1 MGEGTE
7 RRPASLVYSAVL
19 LWPGAGSIE
28 HSPSTFTLEHELLE
42 GRAVSYVSSCLPFL
56 PSRGSGIRFHEVL
69 CSKSRRIRVKVLV
82 WMTIGWCPFA
92 LFSEG

>member
-28 HSPSTFTLEHELLE
+28 HTLSTFTLEHELLE
-42 GRAVSYVSSCLPFL
+42 GRAVSYLSSCLPFL
-56 PSRGSGIRFHEVL
+56 PSRGSGIRFM
-69 CSKSRRIRVKVLV
+69 KSCVVRVEESGLRF
-82 WMTIGWCPFA
+82 WFG
-92 LFSEG
+92 

>member
-28 HSPSTFTLEHELLE
+28 HTPSTFTLEYELLE
-42 GRAVSYVSSCLPFL
+42 GRAVSYLSSCLPFL
-56 PSRGSGIRFHEVL
+56 PSRGSGIRFM
-69 CSKSRRIRVKVLV
+69 KSCVVRVEESGLRF
-82 WMTIGWCPFA
+82 WFG
-92 LFSEG
+92 